1 MKVNKQILNTYNKRE
16 IINLIRTKNPIF
28 KAEISRMTGLSI
40 PTVMK
45 ITDDFIKSGLVKVQ
59 GKGESSGGKRPELLE
74 FVYDAYYIVGVDIGR
89 NSIKTILMDL
99 NANKLNSIVIKT
111 EETKPEKMVIDKVI
125 RSIETVINESNIDKN
140 KILGIG
146 VGMPGLLDIEK
157 GIVLF
162 SPDFNWEGVQLIQPI
177 KEHFDL
183 PIHIENST
191 RAIAMGEKW
200 FGIGTIASNFLCV
213 NLGHG
218 IGSAIVMDGELY
230 HGSSGSSGELGHITL
245 EKDGPICECGNIGCL
260 EALASANAIT
270 KTARNIILNGVDT
283 LIISECNGNIEDVE
297 AKTVFDAAK
306 KGDEVAMKIIEEAI
320 NYIGIGLANYI
331 NLFDPD
337 LIILA
342 GGIVNAGDILLEGI
356 KKVVLKRQMKFA
368 ARKLKIKVS
377 NFGDDATAIGAASFL
392 LKELIESGGQVIK

>member
-162 SPDFNWEGVQLIQPI
+162 SPDFDWEGVQLIQPI

-200 FGIGTIASNFLCV
+200 FGIGTIANNFLCV

-270 KTARNIILNGVDT
+270 KTAKNIILNGVDT